1 MSTETLIFIIL
12 AGIAA
17 LFLALFQYIY
27 KSTKSKNNIVYAIL
41 RFFTFFLI
49 LLLIINPKF
58 ESKTVTNQKPKLAVV
73 IDNSESIE
81 HLNQVENAKSTLNQ
95 IQQNNELK
103 DKFDIDYY
111 TFGNTLNSLD
121 SLSFNEK
128 QSNIS
133 SVFKNLKQI
142 YKNAI
147 SPTIL
152 ITDGNQTYGSD
163 FEFESNTFYQPTY
176 PVILGDTIIKQDL
189 KIQQL
194 NVNKY
199 VFLDNKFLVELV
211 AIYNGNQTVKTKLQI
226 GSGRSIIYSKTLEFS
241 KTNKSHSVLV
251 ELDAK
256 RVGVQVYNATLVP
269 LEFEQNKANNSKQF
283 AIEVIDE
290 KTNVAIV
297 SDILHPD
304 LGALKKAIES
314 NQQREASIL
323 KPTEFLNT
331 SNAYQLTIL
340 YQPNSSFNAVYERIN
355 TIGINKLVITGLH
368 TQWNFIN
375 QIQSYYTQEITNQY
389 ESYQPSLNSGFN
401 TFSIENFN
409 FNDYPPLESEFGDI
423 SFDIPTETILFKS
436 INGRIIERPLL
447 LTIEDNQKRE
457 ALLNGEGIWKWR
469 AHNYLKDTTF
479 EDFDTFLG
487 KLIQYLAS
495 NKRTSR
501 LVIDYESFY
510 QGNENIT
517 ISSQYYNKNY
527 EFDNNANLEIKL
539 ENKNTKEKKTLPLIL
554 NNANYSVTLKDL
566 EPSIYKFSIHAN
578 TNEFVKSGNFTLLEY
593 NVEKQ
598 FLNAN
603 VNKLQEVAKKTNGN
617 SIFFND
623 TEKLLEQLVKD
634 NKYVTIQKSSKKIV
648 PLIDFK
654 YLLLLIALSLAIE
667 WFLRKYNGLI

>member
-41 RFFTFFLI
+41 RFITFFLI

-147 SPTIL
+147 TPTIL

-527 EFDNNANLEIKL
+527 EFDTNANLEIKL
-539 ENKNTKEKKTLPLIL
+539 ENQNSKEKKTLPLIL

-603 VNKLQEVAKKTNGN
+603 VN
-617 SIFFND
+617 
-623 TEKLLEQLVKD
+623 
-634 NKYVTIQKSSKKIV
+634 
-648 PLIDFK
+648 
-654 YLLLLIALSLAIE
+654 
-667 WFLRKYNGLI
+667 